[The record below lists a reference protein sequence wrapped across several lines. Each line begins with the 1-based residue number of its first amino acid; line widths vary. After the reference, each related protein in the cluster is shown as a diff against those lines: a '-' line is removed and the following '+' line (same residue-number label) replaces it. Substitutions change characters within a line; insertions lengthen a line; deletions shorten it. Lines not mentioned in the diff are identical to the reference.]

1 MGRASRRYPAL
12 VLITIC
18 SIFAPPANS
27 QEIALL
33 RCRWGYG
40 PSVLQVGVLLPA
52 QNRARLADNTYT
64 EGLLEMMRKTAI
76 ERCATTPLPKDQA
89 SMPPPTKISITVGTS
104 RDFGWYAGNTQN
116 IYVMARF
123 DLVSQ
128 KWESIDN
135 VAAREIAREKR
146 ENEMREAEA
155 RKKAEE
161 AEALTK
167 RKQVAIND
175 CGARPVLSG
184 GPWFSSTYSVAAM
197 DETQR
202 GNFFCVKTVEYVS
215 AAPNP
220 FGGNAARA
228 RFTGYRKDDFQPV
241 TEVRDFAY

>member
-1 MGRASRRYPAL
+1 M
-12 VLITIC
+12 C
-18 SIFAPPANS
+18 SIFQFPANP
-27 QEIALL
+27 QEIAQL

-40 PSVLQVGVLLPA
+40 PSIMDVGVLFPS
-52 QNRARLADNTYT
+52 QDRPRLADNTYT
-64 EGLLEMMRKTAI
+64 QDLLETIRRTAI
-76 ERCATTPLPKDQA
+76 ERCATTPLPRDQ
-89 SMPPPTKISITVGTS
+89 SSNPPPTKISIVVGAS

-123 DLVSQ
+123 DLASQ
-128 KWESIDN
+128 RWESIDN
-135 VAAREIAREKR
+135 VAARGIAREKR
-146 ENEMREAEA
+146 ESETRAAEE

-161 AEALTK
+161 AEALVK
-167 RKQVAIND
+167 RKEVATKD

-202 GNFFCVKTVEYVS
+202 GNFFCIKTVEYVS

-228 RFTGYRKDDFQPV
+228 RFTGYRKGDFQSV
-241 TEVRDFAY
+241 VEVRDFAY